1 MSREDDGYTSPT
13 SKRGREDDDT
23 STSSTSSSSA
33 GPLSGTGVS
42 GARASG
48 APASGASASGAS
60 ASGAPASGAPASGAS
75 VSGASASGA
84 SASGSDNGGGPTKR
98 VRTDLKAATTQGTAV
113 KAGLVAAQEKLAET
127 AGNMNALMEQLQL
140 SEDHMQDVDQALYE
154 TRQMRKKLAGVEEMV
169 KDLESKLA
177 SKNEEIA
184 KLEHGLVVAKDAP
197 SPDQVEANEAQEEK
211 AQEEKDRLL
220 AEHDREKDLLRAEL
234 ENEKACLQ
242 AELDKAKAEVVPL
255 TRESLDSHAEALESA
270 GAEIGHITQRLEH
283 LEAMRTNFVKLY
295 SALVFQTSQIV
306 KPLHDIMVPLEALQ
320 GAFGG
325 FFTAFHGRFYDAL
338 KKMHADPMPY
348 EPETGYSGDA
358 AKAKLMQAFAHEG
371 KTNEMVEQAV
381 NEADDELER
390 LAEKN
395 DAMQLDDAEA
405 LRVNAGARRLEA
417 LRLDAPRDKARQDKQ
432 RQPEED
438 EEKDDDESAH
448 TDYAWQSVENVPAG
462 AKVPKSGK
470 RPIKDARK
478 EKDNMLNNLAAF
490 NSGTA
495 AVRSDFVDRY
505 LEGVK
510 CSPMNKDKNV
520 GQAEKVRQAHAFR
533 LLYVSRDQR
542 CDLAQLGADFALRF
556 MGEKP
561 TVKDA
566 LWTEIKTAVNAFG
579 ERLRRARKDETSA
592 YHAARTEEG
601 N

>member
-48 APASGASASGAS
+48 APASGAS
-60 ASGAPASGAPASGAS
+60 ASGAS

-184 KLEHGLVVAKDAP
+184 RFEQELADAKDAP
-197 SPDQVEANEAQEEK
+197 SPDQVEATEAQEEK

-220 AEHDREKDLLRAEL
+220 AEHESEKDRLRAEL
-234 ENEKACLQ
+234 ESEKDRLQ
-242 AELDKAKAEVVPL
+242 VALEKAKAEVAPM

-270 GAEIGHITQRLEH
+270 GAELGHITQRLEH
-283 LEAMRTNFVKLY
+283 LEAMRTDFVKLY

-306 KPLHDIMVPLEALQ
+306 KPLHDIMAPLEALQ

-358 AKAKLMQAFAHEG
+358 AKA
-371 KTNEMVEQAV
+371 NEMVEQAV